1 MSVVDTRF
9 VPLEELLRPRP
20 AVEIVIEPPAPIN
33 VEATDFAPPRAAR
46 DITEALRA
54 ARLFHATLGDA
65 LTAACTRLLRDVA
78 ADVLARELRLAPV
91 DIAAIIGRV
100 ISECPDEPVRVR
112 VAPCD
117 VHVACGLPVIADETL
132 QAGDAIVEFVHG
144 TVDARLGVRLAD
156 VLIAVTL

>member
-1 MSVVDTRF
+1 MSVVDARF

-20 AVEIVIEPPAPIN
+20 AVETAASPPVPDDVAVEMVSPPPA
-33 VEATDFAPPRAAR
+33 R
-46 DITEALRA
+46 DMTEALRS
-54 ARLFHATLGDA
+54 ARLFHATVADA
-65 LTAACTRLLRDVA
+65 VASACARLLRDVA

-117 VHVACGLPVIADETL
+117 VHVACGFPVVADETL
-132 QAGDAIVEFVHG
+132 QAGDVIVEFVHG

-156 VLIAVTL
+156 VLIAATL